1 MKFNIFKRKNKI
13 NNETYDDSQ
22 LNDVLTPE
30 SQKMSRRKKLII
42 AVTSLIMV
50 VILAFGSY
58 ILSLYAVKKDYEYV
72 ASLLNLPEPIQEEA
86 SNIIIHEV
94 DDCTI
99 TYNIKANYTLIG
111 RVVEKHY
118 YLPYSIPNKISR
130 YDFGMAWGEV
140 ANEENISKLKF
151 RNDGQRFLHYEYPVP
166 LATKL
171 GGKEMIT
178 NKISNNHLIHANNRV
193 LKLIRN
199 VKEGQYIKIEGYLVY
214 VQFEYGYVDWNSSLS
229 RTDHGDGAC
238 EIFYVTNI
246 TWLKQN

>member
-13 NNETYDDSQ
+13 NNEIYDDSQ

-118 YLPYSIPNKISR
+118 YLPYKFINKLSR
-130 YDFGMAWGEV
+130 FDLGIVWGPLL
-140 ANEENISKLKF
+140 NENLDGQMSF
-151 RNDGQRFLHYEYPVP
+151 NNDGNRFLKY
-166 LATKL
+166 
-171 GGKEMIT
+171 
-178 NKISNNHLIHANNRV
+178 
-193 LKLIRN
+193 
-199 VKEGQYIKIEGYLVY
+199 QYTAFPFFRQGL
-214 VQFEYGYVDWNSSLS
+214 
-229 RTDHGDGAC
+229 
-238 EIFYVTNI
+238 
-246 TWLKQN
+246 